1 MLEWETCQGSRQE
14 YNTQKNI
21 EAAMNLAFSLPLD
34 MLLSVFNI
42 SGFLIVCILVDYY
55 FAF

>member
-21 EAAMNLAFSLPLD
+21 EVMNLAFSLPLD

>member
-42 SGFLIVCILVDYY
+42 SDNT
-55 FAF
+55 